1 MTYYACPPLPSLKGL
16 KRFTNLGSFVASWQ
30 TVLEYSRT
38 CSLTTQF
45 PYALKALPSVLAE
58 KWDDPDFKPYRDA
71 FPEETHKSPEALEA
85 HVKDL
90 TERDVKVAYL
100 KNLQGQ

>member
-1 MTYYACPPLPSLKGL
+1 MLI
-16 KRFTNLGSFVASWQ
+16 RW
-30 TVLEYSRT
+30 
-38 CSLTTQF
+38 QF

-58 KWDDPDFKPYRDA
+58 TWDDPDFKPYRDA
-71 FPEETHKSPEALEA
+71 FPEEARRSREALEA